1 MCNNHHF
8 SFINILL
15 RNELAFGELSNN
27 TIAINATIL
36 KGAYTKSLLYFQNAT
51 LDLGKGN
58 ITMCPDNNNSSCHY
72 EFENITLKNNN
83 ETKRIEGFLNIENK
97 SNNDK
102 KSYEILGVFNLVQ
115 SKEYPSGQ
123 KISFNY

>member
-1 MCNNHHF
+1 MKLYFLCVTIIILVLLTF
-8 SFINILL
+8 SV

-51 LDLGKGN
+51 LDLGRGN
-58 ITMCPDNNNSSCHY
+58 ITMCPDNNTSSCHC

-83 ETKRIEGFLNIENK
+83 ETTYRGFLK
-97 SNNDK
+97 H
-102 KSYEILGVFNLVQ
+102 
-115 SKEYPSGQ
+115 
-123 KISFNY
+123 